1 MLTLILENNKIA
13 NIIYLYMTDKFSS
26 LLFNIKLDSNNITI
40 KFKKSNSSF
49 ENIAINLTDLIIHFY
64 EKNILKK
71 ILKRNYFYFSNEEQK
86 EILEICSSIINDDD
100 SRHKRDLIYLSILD
114 YIKENNLIDLDGF
127 VQFRLKDYLEVLDYL
142 VDLAVNNFIIS
153 REYMKFIN
161 LLKDY
166 ISSSPA
172 KIDVVHLVYLN
183 NESILLDKSRN
194 LIPIDEDI
202 LDAKYLSD
210 ITFSSNDYSLN
221 TLLNLLPNKLFVHVL
236 DSEDEFISTIKE
248 IFGERVSICNDCEIC
263 NFYKNTSNFVH
274 SAKK

>member
-26 LLFNIKLDSNNITI
+26 SLFNIKLDSNNITI

-49 ENIAINLTDLIIHFY
+49 ENIAINLTDFIIHFY

-248 IFGERVSICNDCEIC
+248 IFGERVPICNDCEIC
-263 NFYKNTSNFVH
+263 NFYKNTSNLVH